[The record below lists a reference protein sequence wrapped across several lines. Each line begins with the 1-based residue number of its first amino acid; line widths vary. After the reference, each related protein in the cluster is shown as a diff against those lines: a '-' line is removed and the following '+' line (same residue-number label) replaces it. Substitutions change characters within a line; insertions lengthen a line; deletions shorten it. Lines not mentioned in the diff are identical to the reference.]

1 MHFTNVLSISALAL
15 ASTAMAEVWTLKDT
29 FVGPS
34 FLTEFT
40 HETIDDPTHGRVD
53 YVDQATALAN
63 NLTFTTPDTII
74 MRADN
79 KKVVDPA
86 ARGRQSVRI
95 KSNKAYLEHA
105 VVLDVRHMPQG
116 CSTWPSAW
124 EVDEAKWPANGEID
138 IIEGAND
145 ITPNTVTLHTSP
157 GCTQPAGRLMQG
169 DARLDNCDT
178 TINQSQG
185 CGVGLHSTASYG
197 KEFNAN
203 GGGFF
208 VMQRT
213 ENDIKVW
220 FFARNDGSAPASVS
234 NPGQTLDTT
243 SFPQP
248 GSVFTNQSCDFKQH
262 FGALN
267 IVINLTLCGDWAGS
281 LFNANGCPGSCVDLV
296 NQQPAAFNDAFWDI
310 AGVRVY
316 E

>member
-1 MHFTNVLSISALAL
+1 L
-15 ASTAMAEVWTLKDT
+15 
-29 FVGPS
+29 
-34 FLTEFT
+34 
-40 HETIDDPTHGRVD
+40 
-53 YVDQATALAN
+53 
-63 NLTFTTPDTII
+63 
-74 MRADN
+74 
-79 KKVVDPA
+79 VV
-86 ARGRQSVRI
+86 S
-95 KSNKAYLEHA
+95 
-105 VVLDVRHMPQG
+105 
-116 CSTWPSAW
+116 
-124 EVDEAKWPANGEID
+124 
-138 IIEGAND
+138 
-145 ITPNTVTLHTSP
+145 
-157 GCTQPAGRLMQG
+157 

-243 SFPQP
+243 TFPQP

-267 IVINLTLCGDWAGS
+267 IVINLTLCGKYFDHRWSFETDQVTGDWAGS